1 MPIDYSRFDKIDT
14 SDDEDAPA
22 GPEAAQQ
29 PSAAP
34 FQLPLELCIHGCW
47 HVLAEGYWMKAGDGR
62 WSWDYAG
69 VDCIRGSIV
78 VEQRSCPELYVD
90 VYLVDPATD
99 ACYGAF
105 SNYGAWNSETEIT
118 FKDSAGGW
126 WKAKYESS
134 ERGPEHFV
142 SCVASADPLASLEK
156 IPGPLDIDDECWH
169 GFMSECDDD
178 FVAMFNGA
186 AGAPWMG
193 EGPDHRPRAQG
204 SCPHARLA
212 HLRRLLATARVGGAL
227 PVLANFAFERS
238 AGETASP

>member
-1 MPIDYSRFDKIDT
+1 MPIDYSRFDNIDT

-118 FKDSAGGW
+118 FKDSA
-126 WKAKYESS
+126 
-134 ERGPEHFV
+134 
-142 SCVASADPLASLEK
+142 
-156 IPGPLDIDDECWH
+156 
-169 GFMSECDDD
+169 
-178 FVAMFNGA
+178 
-186 AGAPWMG
+186 APY
-193 EGPDHRPRAQG
+193 R
-204 SCPHARLA
+204 
-212 HLRRLLATARVGGAL
+212 
-227 PVLANFAFERS
+227 
-238 AGETASP
+238 